1 MHTNDV
7 SLQVRGNFFPSAS
20 FHHKVLYLYPMSK
33 EPSHVAVYLNSL
45 FNGGIEKPL
54 FHLMQGL
61 ISRGIKVDLVLDYL
75 TYSPFEALI
84 PESTRVIKFGVRSL
98 PSRLSAL
105 SRYLRE
111 EKPDAMLAGSR
122 LEVRK
127 VERGKPNTSH
137 IPHQTCTGRAG
148 SPKSKHDEYGLDS
161 HRARRRNA
169 SDSLEGALD
178 LLAKRRLDQGLTPRP
193 ERCHIF

>member
-1 MHTNDV
+1 
-7 SLQVRGNFFPSAS
+7 
-20 FHHKVLYLYPMSK
+20 MSK

-137 IPHQTCTGRAG
+137 IKHAQAEQDLRNQSTMSMAWIATELDAGMPQTLWRVLWI
-148 SPKSKHDEYGLDS
+148 S
-161 HRARRRNA
+161 
-169 SDSLEGALD
+169 
-178 LLAKRRLDQGLTPRP
+178 
-193 ERCHIF
+193 